1 MNDLIK
7 KVFILC
13 VVLIIALVIGTA
25 VVIVVNDRNNDLHA
39 FEEGVCYGFIRGY
52 IEPDECDDMYVY
64 IVLDDRSFV
73 TELSMYA
80 IPKDVYK
87 SFDEKLKQV
96 IDNREIGYLIEAVT
110 AYNEH
115 EFNRLGYLY
124 IKSVRRYDN
133 SAESEH
139 KVQEREY
146 NW

>member
-80 IPKDVYK
+80 IRKEVYE